1 MNKKEMFK
9 KPKMSSN
16 NAEMM
21 GGWGNMKSN
30 WLHFNGG
37 CKNIPYTISW
47 G

>member
-1 MNKKEMFK
+1 MNKKAMFK

-21 GGWGNMKSN
+21 GGWGNMKMN
-30 WLHFNGG
+30 WLHFNG
-37 CKNIPYTISW
+37 KNIPYTISW